1 MIRLFPLIILTA
13 LSLSAQHITPDAVYI
28 NGKIVTVDA
37 KFSIAE
43 AMAIAG
49 DRFFAI
55 GKSADIRKLAGQG
68 THVIDLGGRT
78 VVPGLEDSHLHNA
91 GGGPGIDL
99 SGARSLADVLAAV
112 GKRVKATPSGE
123 VVISNGDWHEAQLK
137 EQRLPLRRDL
147 DTVSQHNPVVLIR
160 GGHEYILNSAA
171 LAKWHIDRTTSAPE
185 GGQIS
190 RYPDGEPNGELID
203 KARTLV
209 SLPAVKLT
217 FDQQIEWW
225 VAQYKKLNAAGLTSV
240 RHPGISLDQY
250 RLLQEMK
257 RRGVLTMRLNV
268 LLSAPP
274 NPDATKVREF
284 IEGSGVKSD
293 EGDEWLRVGGMKLI
307 VDGGFEGGWMRDPYE
322 EPYGNHGAYRG
333 LQLIP
338 TDRYIAI
345 VKELNRLGWRVGTHA
360 VGDAALDEVLAGYE
374 AANAEHSIAG
384 KRWAIE
390 HGFIP
395 REEQFAQMKS
405 LGLFMTVQNHLYLA
419 GPSLVRYWG
428 LKRAEWVTPVRAYLD
443 HGVMAGAGT
452 DASVVPYPPLWTIY
466 HFVTR
471 DTISGGVL
479 GPDQKITRQEAL
491 RLSTINNAYL
501 TFEEKTKGSI
511 ETGKLADFV
520 VLAEDILTVADQRIQ
535 RMKVLMTVVGGK
547 RVFID
552 DAFGSVKPVSRVRQ
566 TPSSSGSGLSQH
578 PDRVAALQNNAF

>member
-1 MIRLFPLIILTA
+1 MGALIRWFALAALAGLATA
-13 LSLSAQHITPDAVYI
+13 AGWAAPDAIYI
-28 NGKIVTVDA
+28 NGKIVTVDSS
-37 KFSIAE
+37 FSIAE
-43 AMAIAG
+43 AMAVSG
-49 DRFFAI
+49 
-55 GKSADIRKLAGQG
+55 GKFQAVGKNAEIRKLAGSN
-68 THVIDLGGRT
+68 TRVIDLHGKT

-91 GGGPGIDL
+91 GGGPGVDL
-99 SGARSLADVLAAV
+99 STARSIADVLAAV
-112 GKRVKATPSGE
+112 GQRVKSVPPGE
-123 VVISNGDWHEAQLK
+123 VVISNGDWHEAQLT

-147 DTVSQHNPVVLIR
+147 DAVSPQNPVVLIR

-171 LAKWHIDRTTSAPE
+171 LEKWHISKSTAAPE

-190 RYPDGEPNGELID
+190 RYPDGEPNGELVD

-209 SLPAVKLT
+209 TLPAPKLT
-217 FDQQIEWW
+217 LEQQIENWT
-225 VAQYKKLNAAGLTSV
+225 AQYRKLNAAGLTSV

-257 RRGVLTMRLNV
+257 RRGLLTMRLNV
-268 LLSAPP
+268 LLSAPA
-274 NPDATKVREF
+274 NPDGDKVKAF
-284 IEGSGVKSD
+284 IQSSGVKPD
-293 EGDEWLRVGGMKLI
+293 EGDEWLRVGGMKL
-307 VDGGFEGGWMRDPYE
+307 VADGGFEGGFMRDAYE
-322 EPYGNHGAYRG
+322 EPYGRHGAYRG

-338 TDRYIAI
+338 QDRFTAI

-360 VGDAALDEVLAGYE
+360 VGDAAIDEVLAGYE

-395 REEQFAQMKS
+395 REEHFARMKA
-405 LGLFMTVQNHLYLA
+405 LGLVATVQNHLYLA

-428 LKRAEWVTPVRAYLD
+428 PKRAAWVTPVRAYLE
-443 HGVMAGAGT
+443 HGIMAASGT

-501 TFEEKTKGSI
+501 TFEEKIKGSI
-511 ETGKLADFV
+511 EPGKLADFV
-520 VLAEDILTVADQRIQ
+520 VLDEDILTVPDKRIEK
-535 RMKVLMTVVGGK
+535 MKVLMTVVGGK
-547 RVFID
+547 AVYSDR
-552 DAFGSVKPVSRVRQ
+552 SVSW
-566 TPSSSGSGLSQH
+566 
-578 PDRVAALQNNAF
+578 N

>member
-1 MIRLFPLIILTA
+1 MRRAPAGFLITMLWMCAPDRGI
-13 LSLSAQHITPDAVYI
+13 SAQRPAADAIYI

-37 KFSIAE
+37 QFSIAE
-43 AMAIAG
+43 ALAVSG
-49 DRFFAI
+49 GRFLAV
-55 GKSADIRKLAGQG
+55 GKTVDIRKLAGPG
-68 THVIDLGGRT
+68 TRVIDLRGRT

-91 GGGPGIDL
+91 GGGPGVDL
-99 SGARSLADVLAAV
+99 SRARALADVSSAIEQRVRTAA
-112 GKRVKATPSGE
+112 RGE

-147 DTVSQHNPVVLIR
+147 DPVSPNNPVVLIR

-171 LAKWHIDRTTSAPE
+171 LAKWHIDRATPAPE

-190 RYPDGEPNGELID
+190 KYPDGEPNGELVD

-209 SLPAVKLT
+209 TLPANKPT
-217 FDQQIEWW
+217 IEQQIESW
-225 VAQYKKLNAAGLTSV
+225 VAQYRKLNAAGLTSV

-250 RLLQEMK
+250 RLVQEMK

-274 NPDATKVREF
+274 NPDAAKVRGF
-284 IEGSGVKSD
+284 IENSGVKD
-293 EGDEWLRVGGMKLI
+293 GEGDEWLRVGGMKL
-307 VDGGFEGGWMRDPYE
+307 VADGGFEGGWMREPYE
-322 EPYGNHGAYRG
+322 EPYGNHGEYRG

-338 TDRYIAI
+338 ADLFVEI

-360 VGDAALDEVLAGYE
+360 VGDAAIDEVLAGYE
-374 AANAEHSIAG
+374 AANADRSIVG

-395 REEQFAQMKS
+395 REEQFARMKA
-405 LGLFMTVQNHLYLA
+405 LGLVMTVQNHLYLA

-428 LKRAEWVTPVRAYLD
+428 PKRAAWVTPVRAYLD
-443 HGVMAGAGT
+443 HGVTVAAGT

-479 GPDQKITRQEAL
+479 GADQRITRREAL
-491 RLSTINNAYL
+491 RLSTIENAYL
-501 TFEEKTKGSI
+501 TAEEKIKGSI

-520 VLAEDILTVADQRIQ
+520 VLAEDILTVPDKRIQ
-535 RMKVLMTVVGGK
+535 EMKVLMTVIGGK
-547 RVFID
+547 TVFVE
-552 DAFGSVKPVSRVRQ
+552 AGS
-566 TPSSSGSGLSQH
+566 LY
-578 PDRVAALQNNAF
+578 DR

>member
-1 MIRLFPLIILTA
+1 MIRLFLLVILTA
-13 LSLSAQHITPDAVYI
+13 LSIAAQPPIPDAIYL
-28 NGKIVTVDA
+28 NGKVVTVDS

-43 AMAIAG
+43 AMAVTG
-49 DRFFAI
+49 GKFLAI
-55 GKSADIRKLAGQG
+55 GKSADIRKLARQG
-68 THVIDLGGRT
+68 TRVVDLGGRT

-91 GGGPGIDL
+91 GGGPGVDL
-99 SGARSLADVLAAV
+99 SGARSLADVLAAIEQ
-112 GKRVKATPSGE
+112 RVKTAAPSE
-123 VVISNGDWHEAQLK
+123 VVTSNGDWHEAQLK

-147 DTVSQHNPVVLIR
+147 DVVSPDNPVVLIR

-171 LAKWHIDRTTSAPE
+171 LAKWHIDQTTAAPE

-190 RYPDGEPNGELID
+190 RYPDGEPNGELVD

-209 SLPAVKLT
+209 SLPAGKLT
-217 FDQQIEWW
+217 PGQQIESW
-225 VAQYKKLNAAGLTSV
+225 VAQYRKLNAAGLTSV

-274 NPDATKVREF
+274 NPDAAKVRAF
-284 IEGSGVKSD
+284 IDGSGVKPD
-293 EGDEWLRVGGMKLI
+293 EGDEWLRVGGMKLV

-322 EPYGNHGAYRG
+322 EPYGNHGTYRG

-338 TDRYIAI
+338 TDRYIGI
-345 VKELNRLGWRVGTHA
+345 VKELNRLDWRVGTHA
-360 VGDAALDEVLAGYE
+360 VGDAAIDEVLAGYE
-374 AANAEHSIAG
+374 AANAERPIAG

-395 REEQFAQMKS
+395 REEQFARMRL
-405 LGLFMTVQNHLYLA
+405 LGLVMTVQNHLYLA

-443 HGVMAGAGT
+443 HGVMAAAGT
-452 DASVVPYPPLWTIY
+452 DASVVPYPPFWTIY

-479 GPDQKITRQEAL
+479 GAGQKISRQEAL
-491 RLSTINNAYL
+491 RLSTVNNAFL

-520 VLAEDILTVADQRIQ
+520 VLAEDILTVPDKRIQ
-535 RMKVLMTVVGGK
+535 QMKVLMTVVGGK
-547 RVFID
+547 VVFVD
-552 DAFGSVKPVSRVRQ
+552 DTFPSR
-566 TPSSSGSGLSQH
+566 
-578 PDRVAALQNNAF
+578 